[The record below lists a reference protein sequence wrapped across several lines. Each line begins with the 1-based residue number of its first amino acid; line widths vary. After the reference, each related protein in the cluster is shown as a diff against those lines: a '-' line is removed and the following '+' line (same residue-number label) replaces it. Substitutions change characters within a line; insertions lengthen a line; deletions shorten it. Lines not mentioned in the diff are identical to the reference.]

1 MQNVI
6 YMAILL
12 VPVLWQLRKDFISG
26 LALCL
31 FLLVSMPDTLRLS
44 LGGGIPELTIHRL
57 LLLILLPYW
66 MAYRHQQVGRRVP
79 FVRGLLAL
87 AAVQLV
93 SLLLSVHFSGS
104 VKSFSA
110 FALEVV
116 LFFVITSSS
125 LQNREQIIKILYSVG
140 LGVGLVAVVGLIERY
155 WGVNLAR
162 MILSDSNGETSD
174 ITSTYPHR
182 ILFGYAMVIGVPVLF
197 ALAECERRRKRKAQ
211 LVGMVLLLVAGCYF
225 SQSRGP
231 WSALIVGCGI
241 FFFLGSRV
249 AKRVAVAVT
258 VFGALVLVAK
268 PGVRDTIVSAFNSTF
283 DENNVKGRSYAY
295 RWILWRV
302 AYSEISKSPER
313 MLFGYGG
320 LSTETMDL
328 SEYFE
333 SEGGG
338 TTSALG
344 YTSWDNQL
352 ACDLVEFGGV
362 GFVIELALFGS
373 VLGKLFGFWR
383 RSEGAEKSI
392 MAAFLSSGVIYLYAM
407 STVYIFSPQLKCL
420 FWALMACGI
429 RYGQCPEAE
438 RAAPGREELL
448 VDSEALQGAPDGE
461 PVFKVV

>member
-26 LALCL
+26 LALCMFL
-31 FLLVSMPDTLRLS
+31 FVSMPDALRLS
-44 LGGGIPELTIHRL
+44 IGGGIPELTIHRL

-66 MAYRHQQVGRRVP
+66 MAHRRQQADRRVP

-87 AAVQLV
+87 AAAQFI

-104 VKSFSA
+104 VKSFLA
-110 FALEVV
+110 FALEVA
-116 LFFVITSSS
+116 LFFAITSSS
-125 LQNREQIIKILYSVG
+125 LQNREQVIKILYGIVLG
-140 LGVGLVAVVGLIERY
+140 LGLVAVVGVIEKYR
-155 WGVNLAR
+155 GVNLAR
-162 MILSDSNGETSD
+162 LILSDSSVETND

-182 ILFGYAMVIGVPVLF
+182 ILFGYAMVIGIPILF
-197 ALAECERRRKRKAQ
+197 ALAECERRGKRKA
-211 LVGMVLLLVAGCYF
+211 LLAGMVLLLMAGCYF

-231 WSALIVGCGI
+231 WSALIVGCVI
-241 FFFLGSRV
+241 FFFLGSRA
-249 AKRVAVAVT
+249 AKRVAVT
-258 VFGALVLVAK
+258 IMILGTLVLAAK
-268 PGVRDTIVSAFNSTF
+268 PGVRDTIASAFNSTF
-283 DENNVKGRSYAY
+283 DENNVKGRSYEY

-313 MLFGYGG
+313 ALFGYGG

-352 ACDLVEFGGV
+352 ACDLVEFGFA
-362 GFVIELALFGS
+362 GFMIELALFGG
-373 VLGKLFGFWR
+373 VLGALFGFWR
-383 RSEGAEKSI
+383 RSKGTDKCI
-392 MAAFLSSGVIYLYAM
+392 MAAFLSACMVYLYAM

-420 FWALMACGI
+420 FWALAACGI
-429 RYGQCPEAE
+429 RYGQCREVE
-438 RAAPGREELL
+438 RAATE
-448 VDSEALQGAPDGE
+448 SEALQADAAAPSGTPAQE
-461 PVFKVV
+461 PDFQAA